1 MCIQTFEATDLT
13 YKVTRDITSAAE
25 VSLQL
30 YTGMAMGADLFE
42 YFAYNSN
49 NDFDAIMNLD
59 GSKRIYDL
67 VKKGNEALC
76 FADVV
81 NTFSW
86 KGIMTSA
93 GSVNSHNTVG
103 FGYVAGMVLNDSNNG
118 VLSSVSSTDDAIV
131 GCFAKDD
138 LNGYMVV
145 NFNDPVAVTGN
156 NTVTLTFAGCTR
168 ARVYTN
174 ADGVL
179 TSQLVDLTDGT
190 YTATLVPGSACF
202 VIPA

>member
-1 MCIQTFEATDLT
+1 
-13 YKVTRDITSAAE
+13 
-25 VSLQL
+25 
-30 YTGMAMGADLFE
+30 MGADVFE

-49 NDFDAIMNLD
+49 EDFSAIMNQD
-59 GSKRIYDL
+59 GSKRIYNL
-67 VKKGNEALC
+67 VQEGNQALC

-81 NTFSW
+81 NSFAW
-86 KGIMTSA
+86 NGIMTST
-93 GSVNSHNTVG
+93 GSSNSHNG
-103 FGYVAGMVLNDSNNG
+103 DAFSSVADLVLNNASNG
-118 VLSSVSSTDDAIV
+118 VLESCSSTDDAII
-131 GCFAKDD
+131 GCFTKDT